1 MSFFTVRFGEGKRE
15 KVILI
20 GGKRM
25 GGKKGGQDLCQ
36 KRLDGV
42 KAVAVIIQPRV
53 KVLYSGGEEKGLLI
67 AFITQTLYTD

>member
-1 MSFFTVRFGEGKRE
+1 
-15 KVILI
+15 
-20 GGKRM
+20 M

-67 AFITQTLYTD
+67 TFITQTLYTD